1 MVAIKVGIIGGT
13 GLKDIEL
20 FIMEEEQQ
28 LSTPFGDPSSPL
40 TCGKMH
46 GIDCVL
52 LSRHGKK
59 HNIMPSCVNFR
70 ANIYALKM
78 VGCTHIIVTTACGSL
93 REEIK
98 PGHVVILDQFID
110 FTKSRK
116 STFYGGQPGDLPGV
130 CHIPMQKPF
139 NEEVRKILM
148 ESCKENNVHFHEKG
162 TAITIEG
169 PRFSTYAESQLFRQ
183 WGASIINMTTVP
195 EVVLAN
201 EIGIMYAALALVT
214 DYDCWK
220 NDCEAVNVEDV
231 MKTLTKNVRMA
242 VNVISTAIKLIAKKD
257 WDNEIEAAK
266 KVSSTAVM

>member
-162 TAITIEG
+162 TAIKSLIKWQNQMIILIKRMDNNCHI
-169 PRFSTYAESQLFRQ
+169 PDLVQAFS
-183 WGASIINMTTVP
+183 
-195 EVVLAN
+195 
-201 EIGIMYAALALVT
+201 
-214 DYDCWK
+214 
-220 NDCEAVNVEDV
+220 NVENGGLNLV
-231 MKTLTKNVRMA
+231 L
-242 VNVISTAIKLIAKKD
+242 
-257 WDNEIEAAK
+257 
-266 KVSSTAVM
+266 